1 MGFKKLTDMHVDVLR
16 EVGNIGAGN
25 AATSLSQLLHKK
37 IDMVVPSVNIV
48 SFDEM
53 IELFGDPDE
62 IVVAILFR
70 IYGDAPSTV
79 IFVLTVEEA
88 ETLIQTML
96 DDPNFKLL
104 EDSSKNPLALS
115 ALEEVGN
122 ILTGSYISALS
133 DLTNLHL
140 QQSIPH
146 LGIDMAAA
154 VLTYGL
160 LELSQTSD
168 YAIVIDSKVNS
179 GETME
184 TMTGNF
190 FLLPNPESITV
201 LLKALGINGH
211 E

>member
-16 EVGNIGAGN
+16 EIGNIGAGN

-53 IELFGDPDE
+53 IELFGDPE
-62 IVVAILFR
+62 EVVVAILFR

-79 IFVLTVEEA
+79 IFLLTVEEA
-88 ETLIQTML
+88 ETLIQSML
-96 DDPNFKLL
+96 DDPNFKLS

-160 LELSQTSD
+160 LELSQSSD

-179 GETME
+179 EETKQ

-190 FLLPNPESITV
+190 FLLPNPESIPV
-201 LLKALGINGH
+201 LLNALGINGH